1 MSSDRAVRAAR
12 RARRSSLPARVISGA
27 SLDVSLALESDDD
40 DFFGDNFE
48 SDAESV
54 PLSGPESP
62 APGLIQR
69 DSNSGCEGDDV
80 SSDSDNSSA
89 EAVATPPSTDDQILA
104 KMNTGCGCQKNHF
117 APLSLENYK
126 SLRQQFTGAS
136 LQHRDSYLLGVLSAG
151 LRSTSEKT
159 QTGSVRT
166 RQSFMY
172 HVHGH
177 KVCITVFKR

>member
-12 RARRSSLPARVISGA
+12 RARRSSLSQRVISGA

-40 DFFGDNFE
+40 DFFGDDFE

-54 PLSGPESP
+54 AALSP
-62 APGLIQR
+62 AAMRPCIANTDSA

-80 SSDSDNSSA
+80 SSDSDDSSA

-104 KMNTGCGCQKNHF
+104 KMNAGCGCQKNHF
-117 APLSLENYK
+117 APLSLDNYK

-151 LRSTSEKT
+151 LRSTSEKN
-159 QTGSVRT
+159 SDW
-166 RQSFMY
+166 
-172 HVHGH
+172 
-177 KVCITVFKR
+177 

>member
-12 RARRSSLPARVISGA
+12 RARRSSIPAHVISGA

-40 DFFGDNFE
+40 DFFGDDFE

-54 PLSGPESP
+54 PLSGSRESCQQLFRLP
-62 APGLIQR
+62 LSGIANTWSDSA
-69 DSNSGCEGDDV
+69 DSNSGCGGDDV

-89 EAVATPPSTDDQILA
+89 EAVATTPSTDDQILA

-136 LQHRDSYLLGVLSAG
+136 LQHRDSYLLGVFECW
-151 LRSTSEKT
+151 TEKHMRKN
-159 QTGSVRT
+159 SDW
-166 RQSFMY
+166 
-172 HVHGH
+172 
-177 KVCITVFKR
+177 

>member
-40 DFFGDNFE
+40 DFFGDDFE

-54 PLSGPESP
+54 AALSP
-62 APGLIQR
+62 AGKRPCIANTWSDSA

-104 KMNTGCGCQKNHF
+104 KMNAGCGCQKITSL
-117 APLSLENYK
+117 LSRLRATKVSDSSLLER
-126 SLRQQFTGAS
+126 LC
-136 LQHRDSYLLGVLSAG
+136 
-151 LRSTSEKT
+151 STVT
-159 QTGSVRT
+159 HI
-166 RQSFMY
+166 Y
-172 HVHGH
+172 
-177 KVCITVFKR
+177 